1 MDPKDRTLES
11 MNMFGKRDPTQLLNP
26 SAKRAKIDTTLD
38 SDDIDLENPD
48 ETPDIEIIEQEET
61 EEPGRNGPSAEAPLV
76 IEESEVNLK
85 SVKKLR
91 LLAERGGHLGTQ
103 RKGFLTRA
111 DRYLLYSGLN
121 DIFQKHKFVGLIPD
135 MTSALIQHETKL
147 YCLDYHD
154 FA

>member
-38 SDDIDLENPD
+38 SDDIDLENSD
-48 ETPDIEIIEQEET
+48 DIPDIEIVEQAET
-61 EEPGRNGPSAEAPLV
+61 DEPSRDGPLAEAPLV

-91 LLAERGGHLGTQ
+91 LLAERGGHLGMTA
-103 RKGFLTRA
+103 RA
-111 DRYLLYSGLN
+111 CFDPL
-121 DIFQKHKFVGLIPD
+121 
-135 MTSALIQHETKL
+135 
-147 YCLDYHD
+147 
-154 FA
+154 